1 MRLFLTASLL
11 LFGLVTAQT
20 SYELKVFVNGEPV
33 SWTLADGD
41 KSGEALSDGFTT
53 DRDTATV
60 LFDDGK
66 LDLDLADW
74 GTFDHAHVLGT
85 TFTKTAADTYTV
97 SATVRHDDTGW
108 DDYADAFE
116 VRGEG
121 VENGLRELLH
131 PHVEEQPF
139 TRSQP
144 GVTASGEVWLEAK
157 TNTLSSGGSK
167 IYLDLGK
174 FAEDELDVRYEL
186 QKADQAFATHQN
198 QKPSLPTLA
207 RGEMDSNRVTLPAQ
221 PRQR

>member
-53 DRDTATV
+53 DRDAVTV
-60 LFDDGK
+60 FFDGGK
-66 LDLDLADW
+66 LDLNLADW
-74 GTFDHAHVLGT
+74 GAFDYAHVLGA
-85 TFTKTAADTYTV
+85 TFTQTAADTYTV
-97 SATVRHDDTGW
+97 SATVRHDDMGW

-116 VRGEG
+116 VRGER

-139 TRSQP
+139 TRSQT
-144 GVTASGEVWLEAK
+144 GVEASGEVWLEAK
-157 TNTLSSGGSK
+157 TNVTGSGGSK
-167 IYLDLGK
+167 IYVHLPVFEQTT
-174 FAEDELDVRYEL
+174 FAQADSVQITYEL
-186 QKADQAFATHQN
+186 T
-198 QKPSLPTLA
+198 
-207 RGEMDSNRVTLPAQ
+207 TLP
-221 PRQR
+221 